1 MHLIGNLLSLKTLMR
16 ALTVWLISAVLL
28 LILSTALLNCF
39 NAGSKILAYVSSA
52 ISLLASF
59 TATMSAVKSMGKSR
73 MMTAI
78 ICALSISI
86 LLLLIGFVVSD
97 AGLSADGILSV
108 VMFTFSGALLG
119 GFFAPLGTKKVHKSA
134 KKKRSVKS

>member
-1 MHLIGNLLSLKTLMR
+1 MHLIGNLLSLRTLMR

-28 LILSTALLNCF
+28 LILSTALLSGF

-52 ISLLASF
+52 ISLLSSF

-78 ICALSISI
+78 ICALSISV